1 MMADNNEKDKRF
13 SKLLSTIEKGKVLPD
28 KQFLAQLRDKSVE
41 EFETY
46 SAESEDRLP
55 AETISI
61 RRIIMKSGI
70 TKIAAAVVLI
80 IAILIGINQFGG
92 SIGRDTVAF
101 GEVLEY
107 FQTFSYTFDLTVDT
121 VAEKQGPAAFTLQA
135 MVWELGRMRVDCD
148 AGIGVGKIS
157 SITDFNASRTLLLFH
172 QNKTGV
178 IKKESVLNKN
188 TGAEGIVSFC
198 TKPIENLWNLR
209 DDTEETLGEKEINGQ
224 KVVGFRVIQEDPYFE
239 YDITI
244 WANSKSGIPS
254 LVEAIAK
261 PLDES
266 YSPINWTMKNFDLDV
281 ELDEE
286 LFSLDLPTGYTLAYQ
301 EDLDKL
307 EVTTKPSAE
316 SKKIVQMLE
325 LWAED
330 RKKEAVQVLLKIN
343 WTEAIAFGKEP
354 YIFSISEK
362 GYTSLKAEDQ
372 KRVNEEVMTTAATLR
387 KIVQEVLDSG
397 QTAVSVKQYEEAEK
411 YFNAG
416 LQLGKLL
423 DNNPSS
429 MVIVRLVGIA
439 IEKRALNEM
448 ISLYT
453 TTANRQKLQEAEK
466 QLRATEAEIDKIK
479 KEVGGR

>member
-1 MMADNNEKDKRF
+1 MTPDNNQKDKRF
-13 SKLLSTIEKGKVLPD
+13 SELLSTIEKGKVLPD
-28 KQFLAQLRDKSVE
+28 KQFLTQLRDKSLE

-46 SAESEDRLP
+46 SAESEDQSPVER
-55 AETISI
+55 ISI

-80 IAILIGINQFGG
+80 IAVLIGMHQFDGSVNGG
-92 SIGRDTVAF
+92 GIAF

-107 FQTFSYTFDLTVDT
+107 FQTFSYTFDLTLT
-121 VAEKQGPAAFTLQA
+121 EQQGVEDFTMQA
-135 MVWELGRMRVDCD
+135 MVWELGRMRVDCA
-148 AGIGVGKIS
+148 AGVGVGKIS
-157 SITDFNASRTLLLFH
+157 SISDFNTGKNLLLFH
-172 QNKTGV
+172 QNKTAV

-188 TGAEGIVSFC
+188 TGAGGIVSFC

-209 DDTEETLGEKEINGQ
+209 DDAEEELGQKEINGQ
-224 KVVGFRVIQEDPYFE
+224 ELIGFRVIQEDPYFE

-254 LVEAIAK
+254 LVKAIAK
-261 PLDES
+261 PLDAS
-266 YSPINWTMKNFDLDV
+266 HSPIKWTMKNFDLDV

-286 LFSLDLPTGYTLAYQ
+286 LFSLDLPTGYTLAYH

-307 EVTTKPSAE
+307 EVATKPSAE
-316 SKKIVQMLE
+316 SKKIVQILE
-325 LWAED
+325 LWADD
-330 RKKEAVQVLLKIN
+330 RKEEAVQVLLKIN
-343 WTEAIAFGKEP
+343 WTEPITFGKEP

-372 KRVNEEVMTTAATLR
+372 KRVNEEVTATMATVR
-387 KIVQEVLDSG
+387 KIVLEVLRLG
-397 QTAVSVKQYEEAEK
+397 QTAVSVKQYEEAEN

-423 DNNPSS
+423 DNPNS

-453 TTANRQKLQEAEK
+453 KTTNQKKLQEAEK
-466 QLRATEAEIDKIK
+466 QLRAADAEADKIK
-479 KEVGGR
+479 KQATGR